1 MHFCNMTPKNI
12 SQKIANP
19 FDVEDKEKVWKHFLE
34 NSKPISKAEAL
45 KKMKEA
51 SELQKKSARPS
62 ANSQS

>member
-1 MHFCNMTPKNI
+1 MIEDKP
-12 SQKIANP
+12 SKIPQNP

-51 SELQKKSARPS
+51 SELQKKSV
-62 ANSQS
+62 N

>member
-1 MHFCNMTPKNI
+1 MIPTKM
-12 SQKIANP
+12 SQKLPNP

-51 SELQKKSARPS
+51 SEMQKKSNRSS
-62 ANSQS
+62 ATSLD